1 MARNVFAPLFWISAM
16 IGRTFAAWRSALPL
30 RAVAPASRAAEIFG
44 LPSLLTAGLGGA
56 QRPLPARHLAAPHFA
71 GDDRLCE
78 NGVSIIRADSR
89 VPFEVLHLK
98 RIPRKS
104 KR

>member
-1 MARNVFAPLFWISAM
+1 MARNVVAPLFWISAM

-56 QRPLPARHLAAPHFA
+56 QRGLRALRDQSAFLARRH
-71 GDDRLCE
+71 
-78 NGVSIIRADSR
+78 
-89 VPFEVLHLK
+89 
-98 RIPRKS
+98 
-104 KR
+104 